1 MNKNPITY
9 DHEAIQEYCRD
20 NDWIY
25 FGGGRHKTSFDKAKN
40 CHFRYYKQIS
50 MDLLGY
56 YYESPQKHFSDDR
69 CVCGHVI
76 SQNCYIFNKI
86 TKDIVIIGNC
96 CIRKFNLEGKT
107 CSECGASHKNRN
119 DNFCNEC
126 RAIKKK
132 LLKKINICIEEG
144 CNNKKN
150 RYNGSYMPR
159 CKSCWYK
166 TRKPKNQYILNHFTL
181 D

>member
-56 YYESPQKHFSDDR
+56 YMS
-69 CVCGHVI
+69 
-76 SQNCYIFNKI
+76 
-86 TKDIVIIGNC
+86 
-96 CIRKFNLEGKT
+96 
-107 CSECGASHKNRN
+107 
-119 DNFCNEC
+119 
-126 RAIKKK
+126 
-132 LLKKINICIEEG
+132 LLKNILAMIDV
-144 CNNKKN
+144 
-150 RYNGSYMPR
+150 SADM
-159 CKSCWYK
+159 
-166 TRKPKNQYILNHFTL
+166 
-181 D
+181 